1 MENTQLKILAIE
13 RSIEQIQ
20 KSLNE
25 KNPHI
30 TISKYKTLPSLRCR
44 FAESLSLR
52 GHSGKVNSICW
63 NKGNIN
69 KNRTLA
75 SVSSDGSIIL
85 WNTSIGQPI
94 YKWYLKDH
102 VLTTGVFEPIQGTI
116 LAVGSFEGKCFVY
129 NTNISNELELKDTPI
144 TEFLAHE
151 GYVSELV
158 FFNSNQIITSSE
170 DKSIKLWDVENPF
183 ASIHSF
189 VDHSQDVMCVD
200 TNENLIISGSC
211 DHSAKLW
218 DIRQNKL
225 VRSFNIHLGDV
236 NSVKFI
242 SGYSFITGCADG
254 FMRLLDIRG
263 LNVLGYYKAGNKIE
277 SVESSFSGRVLFTA
291 GETGDV
297 KVWDIMIEHSP
308 VQILPRNSA
317 CVKLCNDAVYLAGAF
332 EDNVILWQHV
342 LYSS

>member
-1 MENTQLKILAIE
+1 M
-13 RSIEQIQ
+13 
-20 KSLNE
+20 
-25 KNPHI
+25 
-30 TISKYKTLPSLRCR
+30 
-44 FAESLSLR
+44 
-52 GHSGKVNSICW
+52 
-63 NKGNIN
+63 
-69 KNRTLA
+69 
-75 SVSSDGSIIL
+75 
-85 WNTSIGQPI
+85 
-94 YKWYLKDH
+94 
-102 VLTTGVFEPIQGTI
+102 
-116 LAVGSFEGKCFVY
+116 
-129 NTNISNELELKDTPI
+129 
-144 TEFLAHE
+144 
-151 GYVSELV
+151 
-158 FFNSNQIITSSE
+158 
-170 DKSIKLWDVENPF
+170 
-183 ASIHSF
+183 
-189 VDHSQDVMCVD
+189 
-200 TNENLIISGSC
+200 
-211 DHSAKLW
+211 
-218 DIRQNKL
+218 
-225 VRSFNIHLGDV
+225 RSFNIHLGDV